1 MTPYGLA
8 LFLHIVG
15 ALGLFVAMAI
25 EWISWGRLHRSA
37 DAASAEIWLGLL
49 GLTRRI
55 APAALLLLLLPGL
68 YMAAT
73 SWGWVGWILVGLAT
87 MVLIAAIGGL
97 STGRLVPGIARA
109 VRTDAG
115 SISTATRER
124 MRDPLLRAS
133 VRVRVGLALGVVFVM
148 TTKPE
153 AFGAALA
160 VAVFGVLGLATLL
173 LDGRAGRANDAT
185 RAVAANQAQGR

>member
-1 MTPYGLA
+1 MTPYELA

-15 ALGLFVAMAI
+15 ALGLFVALAI
-25 EWISWGRLHRSA
+25 EWVSWGRLQRSA
-37 DAASAEIWLGLL
+37 DAASAGIWLGLL

-55 APAALLLLLLPGL
+55 GPAALLLLLLPGL

-97 STGRLVPGIARA
+97 STGRLVPGIASA

-115 SISTATRER
+115 SISMATRER
-124 MRDPLLRAS
+124 MSDPLLRAS
-133 VRVRVGLALGVVFVM
+133 VRVRAGLALGVVFVM
-148 TTKPE
+148 TTKPD
-153 AFGAALA
+153 ALGAAVA

-173 LDGRAGRANDAT
+173 LGGRAGSANDAT
-185 RAVAANQAQGR
+185 RAVAAGRAGR